1 MLSPRR
7 INNIDFS
14 TLRENPDNLFILR
27 FLDINE
33 ETRRTLAT
41 RIKET
46 APQYSIK
53 KPNGP
58 NIQSLYETLTEIN
71 PIIFS
76 EYQPEI
82 QRNQWYPRNSYKNF
96 NFFNAHY
103 ISGYKFHNLCKAVYY
118 TLCLKKP
125 LTREKLL
132 IIGLTINSNWSKVQ
146 TLIDR
151 NLPQQTNQNQSSQN
165 QETNTSDNNIGLEDI
180 ERVRRHVETNGANNI
195 PEGMREN
202 TPQKPRLRIPDR
214 YRIDLN
220 LEPFLVDE
228 VDQMDRPEESILS
241 RLAKTQ
247 LTSEAEESFRRTF
260 GPDTN

>member
-14 TLRENPDNLFILR
+14 TLRENPDNLFVLR
-27 FLDINE
+27 FQDISE

-58 NIQSLYETLTEIN
+58 DIQSLYETLTEIN

-76 EYQPEI
+76 EYQPEGE
-82 QRNQWYPRNSYKNF
+82 RNQWYPRNSYRNF
-96 NFFNAHY
+96 NYSKAHY

-125 LTREKLL
+125 LTREKLF
-132 IIGLTINSNWSKVQ
+132 IIGLSINSNWNKVQ
-146 TLIDR
+146 RLIDR
-151 NLPQQTNQNQSSQN
+151 NLPLQANSNQSSQN
-165 QETNTSDNNIGLEDI
+165 QETNTLNDNIGLEDI

-195 PEGMREN
+195 PEGMREI
-202 TPQKPRLRIPDR
+202 PPRNPGLRIPDR

-220 LEPFLVDE
+220 LGPFALDE
-228 VDQMDRPEESILS
+228 VDHAGEPIETKRSKLFRAQFP
-241 RLAKTQ
+241 T
-247 LTSEAEESFRRTF
+247 EESFRRTF